1 MEEAEKSTDHSN
13 DLPLMANIS
22 DIHVYHY
29 VMCLRPSMV
38 ERILSG
44 WITLFC
50 MPNKQLDA
58 QEHLNSKS
66 PYHQSE
72 KSPTSANC
80 DKFDNC
86 RESECSDNCG
96 EPSTEHSYSRISS
109 TDNCS
114 SSEPSFVAHALC
126 SDSGEHSEVHHENPQ
141 EYSMDAQLASYD
153 GNYPLLVESA
163 TERIGNNSEHL
174 ACPVMSKEFTL
185 ILDSDSIV
193 VYSVKEV
200 EVDEESLKNCFD
212 EGNPVCKSDIWEIS
226 RRDGPDLCFS
236 VEENCVKIW
245 KKRVCY
251 SHMFPKVVK
260 IHYHTKPDGQSLKWI
275 LDQSKSL
282 CVFTHG
288 NWINNR
294 SWFPSQDAPTAMATW
309 QAEVKVTKGYNVIMS
324 GDTNPSVTESKEGLK
339 IFQFYSDFKMPTSTL
354 SIAIGQW
361 TESVINREKESN
373 VVSPP
378 DISERTIPYRVFLPR
393 MLHESAPELH
403 SYLPLCLQIV
413 TDILGSHPFQRQD
426 VLVVPRCFDSLGMAS
441 PSVLYLSQS
450 VLAGDFSMCVRV
462 AHEICHTWFGIVI
475 GPRDWTEEWLTE
487 GFCTYLEDIVHAKVM
502 KLLGHHT
509 GGIVEYRELRDI
521 LKYRTLAAEI
531 ENTSQGLQLLRPNK
545 EEDDVRRPSENSV
558 QYVKDGKNPDK
569 RFMQVHYLKGYFLL
583 RFLESIVGLEQFLE
597 ILKNYVSY
605 FHGKLVSSE
614 MSSDSLVL
622 FLEMLLD
629 EKKMSPYLLQSLHSR
644 YRFMECN
651 ADVQHR
657 WCELVIKHK
666 VDKHYTD
673 IKSFLVNHQAMG
685 VYLYGELVLAG
696 SNKLKQIAQASFHLI
711 KSEMEPDSYKTVH
724 AMLYGK

>member
-22 DIHVYHY
+22 DIHVHHY

-50 MPNKQLDA
+50 MPNKQPDA
-58 QEHLNSKS
+58 QEHLSSKS
-66 PYHQSE
+66 LHNQSE
-72 KSPTSANC
+72 KSPTSANR
-80 DKFDNC
+80 DEFDNC

-96 EPSTEHSYSRISS
+96 EP
-109 TDNCS
+109 
-114 SSEPSFVAHALC
+114 
-126 SDSGEHSEVHHENPQ
+126 
-141 EYSMDAQLASYD
+141 
-153 GNYPLLVESA
+153 A

-260 IHYHTKPDGQSLKWI
+260 IHYHTKPEGQSLKWI
-275 LDQSKSL
+275 LDQGKSL

-354 SIAIGQW
+354 SLAIGQW
-361 TESVINREKESN
+361 TESVINREKEIN

-393 MLHESAPELH
+393 TLHESAPELH

-413 TDILGSHPFQRQD
+413 TDILGPHPFQRQD

-502 KLLGHHT
+502 KVRSHLLF
-509 GGIVEYRELRDI
+509 
-521 LKYRTLAAEI
+521 KF
-531 ENTSQGLQLLRPNK
+531 
-545 EEDDVRRPSENSV
+545 
-558 QYVKDGKNPDK
+558 NP
-569 RFMQVHYLKGYFLL
+569 
-583 RFLESIVGLEQFLE
+583 
-597 ILKNYVSY
+597 
-605 FHGKLVSSE
+605 
-614 MSSDSLVL
+614 
-622 FLEMLLD
+622 
-629 EKKMSPYLLQSLHSR
+629 
-644 YRFMECN
+644 
-651 ADVQHR
+651 
-657 WCELVIKHK
+657 
-666 VDKHYTD
+666 
-673 IKSFLVNHQAMG
+673 
-685 VYLYGELVLAG
+685 
-696 SNKLKQIAQASFHLI
+696 
-711 KSEMEPDSYKTVH
+711 
-724 AMLYGK
+724 